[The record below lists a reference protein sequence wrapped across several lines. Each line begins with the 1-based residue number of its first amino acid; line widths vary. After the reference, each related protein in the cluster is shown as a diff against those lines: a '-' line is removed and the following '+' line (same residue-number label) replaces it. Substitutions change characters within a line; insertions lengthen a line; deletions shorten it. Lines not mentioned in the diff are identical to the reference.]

1 MLKHLIKTSASSG
14 GDTTITV
21 DGTTYQVFY
30 LQVVASD
37 NSLAVFNIRI
47 TGGSTGGE
55 VHLLTYRS
63 NNVVADAGFSIS
75 ADDVVYL
82 DGKEFYEAGDT
93 LAMYATE
100 AGITVEVFGDYS
112 ATA

>member
-21 DGTTYQVFY
+21 DSTTYQVFE
-30 LQVVASD
+30 LQTVASGS
-37 NSLAVFNIRI
+37 SLAVFNIRI
-47 TGGSTGGE
+47 TGGGNGGE

-63 NNVVADAGFSIS
+63 SNVVADAGFSI
-75 ADDVVYL
+75 AANDVVYL

-93 LAMYATE
+93 LAMYATD
-100 AGITVEVFGDYS
+100 AGVTVEVFADYS
-112 ATA
+112 AIA